1 MNGRMFASLV
11 LLKRSAQGMER
22 RKKAVSPFAPRRY
35 WLHPKISAAVFS
47 PLYILSVVY
56 TLACHRAGQNANH
69 APPDFSNYSLISPR
83 TQDNIRALTSSVVGI
98 SVVVDYRLEFFQY
111 EMAGGKFIPDAA
123 SVTGFRLARQGN
135 AIKAA
140 KKTQKISG
148 GGLILYQNPS
158 ITLILTCEHVINS
171 PDTVRTFFRDPEGR
185 DTKIL
190 SSRAIKRLATYHA
203 INQINQLLP
212 AEILSFDSRF
222 DLGLV
227 LVKTA
232 TGLGAPYA
240 SGVAYDSE
248 TRWGDLAFA
257 FGYPREIKQLTMGVI
272 SPSPYPGTFSM
283 DVVARYGFSGGPV
296 FIVRPGGD
304 LQLAGIVRGVPVY
317 KLRYLAPPADL
328 PAGQNV
334 TVEDLPLS
342 TVEEY
347 DLIEYGTVYVV
358 GAERIGR
365 FLKDSLPLLQQKGI
379 FLPASLLPR

>member
-1 MNGRMFASLV
+1 
-11 LLKRSAQGMER
+11 MER
-22 RKKAVSPFAPRRY
+22 RKKAASPFVQWRH
-35 WLHPKISAAVFS
+35 WFHPKISAAVLS
-47 PLYILSVVY
+47 PLFILGVVL
-56 TLACHRAGQNANH
+56 TLACHRAGQNPNH
-69 APPDFSNYSLISPR
+69 ARPDLSSYSLISPR
-83 TQDNIRALTSSVVGI
+83 TQDNIRTLTSSVVGI

-111 EMAGGKFIPDAA
+111 EMAAGKFIPDAA
-123 SVTGFRLARQGN
+123 SATGYRLARQGN
-135 AIKAA
+135 AVKTA

-158 ITLILTCEHVINS
+158 VTLILTCEHVINS
-171 PDTVRTFFRDPEGR
+171 PDTTRTFFRDPEGR
-185 DTKIL
+185 GDAKIL
-190 SSRAIKRLATYHA
+190 SSRAVKRLATYHV

-212 AEILSFDSRF
+212 AEILSFDPRA

-232 TGLGAPYA
+232 PALGAPYA
-240 SGVAYDSE
+240 SEVAYESE

-304 LQLAGIVRGVPVY
+304 LQLAGIVRGVPVH
-317 KLRYLAPPADL
+317 KLRYLAPPTDL
-328 PAGQNV
+328 PAGQNLV
-334 TVEDLPLS
+334 VEDLPLS
-342 TVEEY
+342 TAEEY

-358 GAERIGR
+358 GAEKIGK
-365 FLKDSLPLLQQKGI
+365 FLKDSQPQLQQKGI
-379 FLPASLLPR
+379 FLPALLLPK